1 MVEGTDRAVVTKHLP
16 DLQLGGS
23 VTDVIVLPAVSE
35 CGRAAKIGP
44 VRRHGTPVMGGSGL
58 GTLTALLSLPG

>member
-1 MVEGTDRAVVTKHLP
+1 MVEGTDRADVTRHLP
-16 DLQLGGS
+16 DPQLEGR
-23 VTDVIVLPAVSE
+23 VTDVIVLPAASE

-44 VRRHGTPVMGGSGL
+44 LRRHGTPVTGGSGL